1 MHCRGLRFGTQKVPM
16 IWMNDED
23 AWWQSSETEARL
35 GRAFYWLA
43 TVLVGL
49 IVIFV
54 TGDFFISWAEG
65 YPILRVVALIAA
77 IVVWL
82 IGRTCRSLM
91 A

>member
-1 MHCRGLRFGTQKVPM
+1 MKTLGSNR
-16 IWMNDED
+16 
-23 AWWQSSETEARL
+23 SETEVRP
-35 GRAFYWLA
+35 GRIIYWLA
-43 TVLVGL
+43 TVLAGL

-54 TGDFFISWAEG
+54 AGDFFISWAQG

-82 IGRTCRSLM
+82 IGRTCRSLL